1 MKKILF
7 AGTLMSCLTPP
18 AHAVVVLDFEDF
30 DAGTIIDIEY
40 APLVNISVDNKRM
53 GAPDAGVVF
62 DTLNPTGGD
71 TDLMG
76 PFDTNDVNNLGLTGN
91 HTAGKVLIIHETDNC
106 DALTCDDPDDEGSR
120 PAGTFFFEFENLVT
134 LESIDFFDVETAEN
148 GKTENNSIKLFD
160 AADNEIMHGMFYT
173 PDTGGDRM
181 WDQVFFGVDGVKR
194 IELNMGGS
202 GAIDNIR
209 FTVIPVPS
217 AVWLFGSG
225 LIGLAGLARRKA

>member
-1 MKKILF
+1 MKKILV
-7 AGTLMSCLTPP
+7 AGTLVCCLTPL
-18 AHAVVVLDFEDF
+18 ANAAVVIDFEDF
-30 DAGTIIDIEY
+30 VAGTIIDIEY
-40 APLVNISVDNKRM
+40 APLVNVSVDNKRI
-53 GAPDAGVVF
+53 GAPDVGVVF

-76 PFDTNDVNNLGLTGN
+76 PFNTNDVNGLGLTDN
-91 HTAGKVLIIHETDNC
+91 FTTGKVLIIHETNNC
-106 DALTCDDPDDEGSR
+106 NAFTCDDPDDEGSR
-120 PAGTFFFEFENLVT
+120 PAGAFFFEFEKLVT

-160 AADNEIMHGMFYT
+160 AAKNEIMPGMFYT

-181 WDQVFFGVDGVKR
+181 WDQVMFGVDGVKR

-202 GAIDNIR
+202 GAIDNLR
-209 FTVIPVPS
+209 FTVIPIPP